1 MFMYGCYIG
10 AFTVN
15 IIVGVFI
22 AVRGVEGKTSWFR
35 RRGVAKGI
43 VTCMILVKHF
53 MTFPF
58 FESQWWIKPDKDL
71 VAFPYMIENSC
82 LAAQGLHFVGDS
94 LIRRNSD
101 LFIYSE

>member
-1 MFMYGCYIG
+1 
-10 AFTVN
+10 
-15 IIVGVFI
+15 
-22 AVRGVEGKTSWFR
+22 
-35 RRGVAKGI
+35 
-43 VTCMILVKHF
+43 